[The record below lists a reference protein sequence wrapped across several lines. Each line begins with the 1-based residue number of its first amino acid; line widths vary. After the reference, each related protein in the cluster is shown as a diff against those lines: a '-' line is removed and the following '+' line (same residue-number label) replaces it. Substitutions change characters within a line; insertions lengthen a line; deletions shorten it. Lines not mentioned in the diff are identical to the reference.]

1 MLHGSGGVLP
11 ARELTYGRQFA
22 ALGMV
27 ALAVDSF
34 AARREMGTGFVDR
47 LLNITET
54 MLVADAFAALHFL
67 AQRTDVDP
75 RRVVLIGFSYGGIA
89 AQAAMNAGLAAR
101 LARGPERFAA
111 HAAYYGPCI
120 GRFADPRTTG
130 APLLMQWGDQDEL
143 MIPARCEEAADAF
156 RRAGSQ
162 VEMIVYRGAAHQWDG
177 GWGPRRIGR
186 LLGDCDLRLEADGTV
201 TDMRTGLRMAGAF
214 TRRLILGWC
223 TEDRPYLLAADE
235 AVRARSN
242 AALAVFLDRALG
254 TRLASGRADRLM

>member
-1 MLHGSGGVLP
+1 M
-11 ARELTYGRQFA
+11 
-22 ALGMV
+22 GMV

-54 MLVADAFAALHFL
+54 MLVADAFAALHWL
-67 AQRTDVDP
+67 VQRPDVDP

-143 MIPARCEEAADAF
+143 MIQPRCAEAAEAF
-156 RRAGSQ
+156 RRAGSR
-162 VEMIVYRGAAHQWDG
+162 VEMIVYPGAAHQWDG

-186 LLGDCDLRLEADGTV
+186 LLGGCDLRLEANGTV
-201 TDMRTGLRMAGAF
+201 TDMRTGLGMAGAF
-214 TRRLILGWC
+214 SRRLILGWC

-242 AALAVFLDRALG
+242 AALAAFLDPVLG
-254 TRLASGRADRLM
+254 TRLAMGRVDRLM